1 MRGAM
6 KLNVAICDDDPH
18 QIENLKAVV
27 RMWAK
32 NRGHFCEIASFPGA
46 EAFLFEYSENKT
58 FDILL
63 LDIEMGG
70 INGVELARAV
80 RVGNETVQI
89 VFITGFPDFIAEGY
103 DVGAVQYLL
112 KPAAGERIVA
122 TLDRAVKNLGKKEKT
137 VLIETDGISR
147 ILEPSKILYV
157 ESFAH
162 ESVIRLVDEKIR
174 CKIPLVKLEQTLGG
188 QFVHCHR
195 SYLVGLHAIRSIT
208 KTDVILDNGER
219 LPISRRMYAQL
230 SQAFISY
237 YKGEPS

>member
-1 MRGAM
+1 M
-6 KLNVAICDDDPH
+6 KLNVAVCDDDPH

-32 NRGHFCEIASFPGA
+32 ERGCFCEIAAFPGA
-46 EAFLFEYSENKT
+46 EAFLFEYSENRA

-70 INGVELARAV
+70 INGVELARTV
-80 RVGNETVQI
+80 RAENEAVQI

-103 DVGAVQYLL
+103 DVGAVHYLL
-112 KPAAGERIVA
+112 KPTAAEKIVA
-122 TLDRAVKNLGKKEKT
+122 VLDRAVKNLGKKEKT
-137 VLIETDGISR
+137 VLIETDGTNR
-147 ILEPSKILYV
+147 ILELSKILYV

-162 ESVIRLVDEKIR
+162 ETVIRLANERIR
-174 CKIPLVKLEQTLGG
+174 CKTPLVKLEQALGG
-188 QFVHCHR
+188 QFIHCHR

-208 KTDVILDNGER
+208 KTDVILENSEK
-219 LPISRRMYAQL
+219 LPISRRMYTQL
-230 SQAFISY
+230 NQAFISY